1 MSSIYF
7 FYMFTRIGTL
17 CGFLA
22 VVAFIALIALSTQN
36 NEFHKRAFVCF
47 VIFFIVH
54 IVTPS
59 KLAVTME
66 YLVPI
71 LEEKERVD
79 NLPDYIVKYLKNQ
92 VSIDF
97 NKRDY

>member
-1 MSSIYF
+1 
-7 FYMFTRIGTL
+7 MFTRIGTL
-17 CGFLA
+17 CGFLS
-22 VVAFIALIALSTQN
+22 VVAFIAFIALSTQN

-47 VIFFIVH
+47 VIFLIVH